1 MAHIFI
7 RTDILC
13 QKLLIVLKLL
23 IILLILLNLSGKA
36 LLVQMAM
43 IFIENQQRHKILII
57 ELQVLKQ
64 MQQNMWIKDLAQE
77 QYIIIKLMHI
87 NLLEKLKNMVKHRI

>member
-1 MAHIFI
+1 
-7 RTDILC
+7 
-13 QKLLIVLKLL
+13 
-23 IILLILLNLSGKA
+23 
-36 LLVQMAM
+36 MAM